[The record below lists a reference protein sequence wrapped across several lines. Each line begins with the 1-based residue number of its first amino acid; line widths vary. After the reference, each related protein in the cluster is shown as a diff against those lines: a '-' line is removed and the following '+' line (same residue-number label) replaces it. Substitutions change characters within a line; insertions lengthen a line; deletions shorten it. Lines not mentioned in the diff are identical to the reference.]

1 MKMKEIILDG
11 FIGIQFNGK
20 IREVEKAFGRLTQ
33 MQKSLGH
40 ETVMIGTVPLPDK
53 PGNLFYVRFKGDMRE
68 FGKVN
73 EALTDLKSTLAIDT
87 VPLPEHLFIG
97 TWPTPE
103 TPRDAN
109 IWYLTLV

>member
-1 MKMKEIILDG
+1 MKEIILDG

-20 IREVEKAFGRLTQ
+20 IREVEKALGRLTQ

-87 VPLPEHLFIG
+87 VPLPAPVVTG
-97 TWPTPE
+97 VQDDTGAGSRMTTRW
-103 TPRDAN
+103 
-109 IWYLTLV
+109 

>member
-1 MKMKEIILDG
+1 MKEIILDG

-20 IREVEKAFGRLTQ
+20 IREVEKAVGRLIQ
-33 MQKSLGH
+33 MQKSVGP
-40 ETVMIGTVPLPDK
+40 ETLMIDTVPLPEK
-53 PGNLFYVRFKGDMRE
+53 PGNLFYMRFKGDMRE

-73 EALTDLKSTLAIDT
+73 EALTDLKSTLAIET
-87 VPLPEHLFIG
+87 VPLPENLFIG

>member
-1 MKMKEIILDG
+1 MKGITLDG
-11 FIGIQFNGK
+11 IIGIQFKGK
-20 IREVEKAFGRLTQ
+20 FREIEKVVGRLTQ
-33 MQKSLGH
+33 MQKSLGP
-40 ETVMIGTVPLPDK
+40 ETLMIGTVPLPDR

-68 FGKVN
+68 FGKVDD
-73 EALTDLKSTLAIDT
+73 ALKDIKSTLAIET

>member
-1 MKMKEIILDG
+1 MRMKEIILDG
-11 FIGIQFNGK
+11 FIGIQFSGK
-20 IREVEKAFGRLTQ
+20 IREVEKVLGRLTK
-33 MQKSLGH
+33 MQNSLGH
-40 ETVMIGTVPLPDK
+40 ETVMIGIVPLPDK

-73 EALTDLKSTLAIDT
+73 EALTDIKSTLAIDT

-97 TWPTPE
+97 SWPTPE

>member
-1 MKMKEIILDG
+1 MKEIILDG
-11 FIGIQFNGK
+11 IIGIQFKGK
-20 IREVEKAFGRLTQ
+20 IREVEKAVGRLTQ

-40 ETVMIGTVPLPDK
+40 ETVMIDTVPMPDK

-73 EALTDLKSTLAIDT
+73 DALKDLKSKLAIET

-109 IWYLTLV
+109 IWYLTLA